1 MSKPNPFLQPGRFG
15 PRELHGRPR
24 NGGPDWKRLIL
35 GAVGSAALVFT
46 GVTGVYAALIF
57 REANEINK
65 IDLSPTAIAFT
76 PAPEV
81 TEEVS
86 EQIVDK
92 VKDRTTIL
100 MVGSD
105 SRKGLS
111 KEQLAAIGTAD
122 DGSDLTDTIILAQ
135 LNPEND
141 QVAMLSM
148 PRDLVIRRCDGTKG
162 RINEAWYIGELQ
174 GKDQGAACLI
184 QTIEQHTGIGIDHVM
199 RVNFSGFVNVVDTLG
214 GVDFAVDRDMRDRWS
229 GLDIKK
235 GCNHFDGV
243 KAIQFV
249 RARHIDSDFGR
260 QARQQRFAREMI
272 KKATSLGTLANPL
285 KVAGLI
291 DSASDAIET
300 DKGLDAIKMADLAI
314 SMRNITPDKL
324 VAVSVPATNGRLGE
338 AAVLYENKKEAEKI
352 FEAFRTGQVV
362 DVPAMTAPDPNASA
376 PAGSATPAPG
386 AATPG
391 APAVGAPT
399 PGAASGAPMAG
410 GSAPAAAPGGAPN
423 PGAPSSTAPSPGAP
437 SSAVPAATPAPGASG
452 APDAANPS
460 VAPSPTPT
468 TVPGVPGLNA
478 PKETYAG
485 AFDPGI
491 SCP

>member
-35 GAVGSAALVFT
+35 GALGSAALVFT
-46 GVTGVYAALIF
+46 GVTGVYAALIL
-57 REANEINK
+57 REANQLNVIE
-65 IDLSPTAIAFT
+65 LPTAIAFT
-76 PAPEV
+76 PAPNV
-81 TEEVS
+81 TEEVTP
-86 EQIVDK
+86 EPVDK

-184 QTIEQHTGIGIDHVM
+184 QTLEQHTGIGIDHVM

-300 DKGLDAIKMADLAI
+300 DTGLDAVKMADLAI

-338 AAVLYENKKEAEKI
+338 AAVLYENKKEAQKI
-352 FEAFRTGQVV
+352 YEAFRTGQVV
-362 DVPAMTAPDPNASA
+362 DVQALTADPAATPAPADGASDAASGAPSADPGAPDASATASAPATPASAGATPAAPNASA
-376 PAGSATPAPG
+376 PAGS
-386 AATPG
+386 
-391 APAVGAPT
+391 
-399 PGAASGAPMAG
+399 
-410 GSAPAAAPGGAPN
+410 
-423 PGAPSSTAPSPGAP
+423 
-437 SSAVPAATPAPGASG
+437 PAATPAPDGSAA
-452 APDAANPS
+452 APADPANP
-460 VAPSPTPT
+460 AATPTPAPT
-468 TVPGVPGLNA
+468 TVPGVPGLKA